1 LNSTE
6 ISMFGQTTF
15 NSSVSDKSVEFNDF
29 SLAGSNSPS
38 FELGLW
44 LNGLAAFLN
53 TENHSFVDGNQAK
66 ASKRDWTN
74 ETRLTK
80 FTLLHA
86 AKLTSRL
93 IFETRKV
100 TSDEDLFNNLE
111 SVTNLSG
118 NPQFSAEEL
127 SNLAFCLRNFSVL
140 AESLMRSS
148 PISFH
153 EWTAW
158 SNLLEK
164 ELSNS
169 QIVLDLIEKTECINA
184 GSLPVKFQEL
194 LVNKQLPSN
203 LMADLQTVL
212 PYFNKIFKYLGLIE
226 NMLENDKPLKPSLLF
241 FATIYG
247 QSQEM
252 MAYLKNRLLR
262 FTDEQ
267 NLMFEALDCAGFA
280 ISMEVRKVYQSEL
293 GEVSTIRQAPLL
305 CAKIEAAFG
314 LLRDCFQQT
323 FVGFAQLVEPEIE
336 PIKLFANFNIKLEQS
351 IILRKELWETLQ
363 VVKNVEKNPEPIQI
377 QELQDQLANFVH
389 GSMKFLMYKD
399 LETVE
404 RFIEEV
410 LLTKNSADLV
420 PTLHSSVHFFA
431 RFVHR
436 SKLFFNESINL
447 FIHFVQFPTF
457 FRIDRMMRRSCVRF
471 LACLCVSALSQKLTF
486 LIL

>member
-15 NSSVSDKSVEFNDF
+15 NSTGLDKSAELNDLSVS
-29 SLAGSNSPS
+29 GSNNPS
-38 FELGLW
+38 FELGIW
-44 LNGLAAFLN
+44 LKGLTGFLN
-53 TENHSFVDGNQAK
+53 TANHSFVDGNQAK

-80 FTLLHA
+80 FTLLRA

-93 IFETRKV
+93 IFEVQKV
-100 TSDEDLFNNLE
+100 SSDEDLFNDLE

-118 NPQFSAEEL
+118 SSRYSAEEL
-127 SNLAFCLRNFSVL
+127 SELAFCLRNFAVL

-158 SNLLEK
+158 SNLLAK

-169 QIVLDLIEKTECINA
+169 QTILDLIEKTENINA

-194 LVNKQLPSN
+194 LINKELSSDIT
-203 LMADLQTVL
+203 ADLQNIL
-212 PYFNKIFKYLGLIE
+212 PYFNKMFKYLGLIE
-226 NMLENDKPLKPSLLF
+226 KMLENDQPLKPSLLF
-241 FATIYG
+241 FAVIYE

-293 GEVSTIRQAPLL
+293 GEVTAIRQAPLL

-323 FVGFAQLVEPEIE
+323 FVGFAQLIEPEIE

-363 VVKNVEKNPEPIQI
+363 VVKNVEKTPEPIQI
-377 QELQDQLANFVH
+377 QELQDQLSNFVH

-420 PTLHSSVHFFA
+420 PTLH
-431 RFVHR
+431 RFGAYLET
-436 SKLFFNESINL
+436 LFGQ
-447 FIHFVQFPTF
+447 VK
-457 FRIDRMMRRSCVRF
+457 MRVVLMNHPF
-471 LACLCVSALSQKLTF
+471 EY
-486 LIL
+486 

>member
-15 NSSVSDKSVEFNDF
+15 NSSALSESVESNDL
-29 SLAGSNSPS
+29 SLSDSKNPG

-44 LNGLAAFLN
+44 LKGLTGFLN
-53 TENHSFVDGNQAK
+53 TENHSFIDGNHAK
-66 ASKRDWTN
+66 ASKRDWSN

-93 IFETRKV
+93 IFEV
-100 TSDEDLFNNLE
+100 QSDTSDENLFNDLE
-111 SVTNLSG
+111 SVVNLSG
-118 NPQFSAEEL
+118 NSQFSSAELNE
-127 SNLAFCLRNFSVL
+127 LAFCLRNFSVL

-158 SNLLEK
+158 SNLLGK

-169 QIVLDLIEKTECINA
+169 QILLDLIEKTESVIA

-194 LVNKQLPSN
+194 LANKQISSDIT
-203 LMADLQTVL
+203 AELQIVL
-212 PYFNKIFKYLGLIE
+212 PYFNKIFKYLNLIE
-226 NMLENDKPLKPSLLF
+226 KMLENDKPLKPSLLF
-241 FATIYG
+241 FSTIYE
-247 QSQEM
+247 QSQELL
-252 MAYLKNRLLR
+252 AFLKNRLLR
-262 FTDEQ
+262 FRDEQ

-363 VVKNVEKNPEPIQI
+363 VVKNVEKNPEPIRI
-377 QELQDQLANFVH
+377 QELQDQLSNFIY
-389 GSMKFLMYKD
+389 GSMKYLMYKD

-420 PTLHSSVHFFA
+420 PTLH
-431 RFVHR
+431 RFGAYLET
-436 SKLFFNESINL
+436 LFGQ
-447 FIHFVQFPTF
+447 VK
-457 FRIDRMMRRSCVRF
+457 MRVVLMNHPF
-471 LACLCVSALSQKLTF
+471 EY
-486 LIL
+486 

>member
-1 LNSTE
+1 MNSTE
-6 ISMFGQTTF
+6 ISMFGQTNF
-15 NSSVSDKSVEFNDF
+15 NSSVLDKSVELNDLSF
-29 SLAGSNSPS
+29 SGSNNPS
-38 FELGLW
+38 FELGIW
-44 LNGLAAFLN
+44 LKGLTGFLN
-53 TENHSFVDGNQAK
+53 TGNHSFIDGNQAK

-93 IFETRKV
+93 IFEVQKV
-100 TSDEDLFNNLE
+100 SSDEDLFNDLE

-118 NPQFSAEEL
+118 NSQYSVEEL
-127 SNLAFCLRNFSVL
+127 SELAFSLRNFSVL
-140 AESLMRSS
+140 AEGLMRSS

-158 SNLLEK
+158 SNLLAK

-169 QIVLDLIEKTECINA
+169 QTILDLIEKTENINA

-194 LVNKQLPSN
+194 LINKELASDVA
-203 LMADLQTVL
+203 ADLQNVL
-212 PYFNKIFKYLGLIE
+212 PYFNKVFKYLGLIE
-226 NMLENDKPLKPSLLF
+226 KMLENDKPLKPSLLF
-241 FATIYG
+241 FTVIYE

-252 MAYLKNRLLR
+252 MAFLKNRLLR

-323 FVGFAQLVEPEIE
+323 FVGFAQLIEPEIE

-363 VVKNVEKNPEPIQI
+363 VVKNVEKTPEPIQI
-377 QELQDQLANFVH
+377 QELQDQLSNFVH

-420 PTLHSSVHFFA
+420 PTLH
-431 RFVHR
+431 RFGAYLET
-436 SKLFFNESINL
+436 LFGQ
-447 FIHFVQFPTF
+447 VK
-457 FRIDRMMRRSCVRF
+457 MRVVLMNHPF
-471 LACLCVSALSQKLTF
+471 EY
-486 LIL
+486 

>member
-15 NSSVSDKSVEFNDF
+15 NSSALSESVESNDL
-29 SLAGSNSPS
+29 SLSDSKNAG

-44 LNGLAAFLN
+44 LKGLIGFLN
-53 TENHSFVDGNQAK
+53 TENHSFIDGNHAK
-66 ASKRDWTN
+66 ASKRDWSN

-93 IFETRKV
+93 IFEV
-100 TSDEDLFNNLE
+100 QSDTSDENLFNDLE
-111 SVTNLSG
+111 SVVNLPG
-118 NPQFSAEEL
+118 NSQFSSAELNE
-127 SNLAFCLRNFSVL
+127 LAFCLRNFSVL

-169 QIVLDLIEKTECINA
+169 QILLDLIEKTESVNA

-194 LVNKQLPSN
+194 LANKQISSDIT
-203 LMADLQTVL
+203 AELQIVL
-212 PYFNKIFKYLGLIE
+212 PYFNKIFKYLNLIE
-226 NMLENDKPLKPSLLF
+226 KMLENDKPLKPSLLF
-241 FATIYG
+241 FATIYE

-267 NLMFEALDCAGFA
+267 NMMFEALDCAGFA

-363 VVKNVEKNPEPIQI
+363 VVKNVEKNPEPIRV
-377 QELQDQLANFVH
+377 QELQDQLSNFIH
-389 GSMKFLMYKD
+389 GSMKYLMYKD

-420 PTLHSSVHFFA
+420 PTLH
-431 RFVHR
+431 RFGAYLET
-436 SKLFFNESINL
+436 LFGQ
-447 FIHFVQFPTF
+447 VK
-457 FRIDRMMRRSCVRF
+457 MRVVLMNHPF
-471 LACLCVSALSQKLTF
+471 EY
-486 LIL
+486 